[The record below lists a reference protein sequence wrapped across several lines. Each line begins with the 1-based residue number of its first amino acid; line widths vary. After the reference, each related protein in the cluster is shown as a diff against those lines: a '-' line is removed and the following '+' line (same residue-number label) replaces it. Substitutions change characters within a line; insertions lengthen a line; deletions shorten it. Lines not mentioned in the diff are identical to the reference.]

1 METVLNPLTNRKIA
15 KNGATHKKLIKEGVL
30 DGSGKDIRVKPTK
43 KSSFKKLSTKKSS
56 KKRPCGPNKSKENP
70 DAYTK
75 EELVNLAMEKL
86 GFTKS
91 QAMKMKKEELCSLL
105 KLVDVERSDRLKSA
119 PQSGDEEEKPKEK
132 KPKPVKVPVTI
143 KKSKSLEVPPATTP
157 IPEIPKS
164 KKPKAPKGDCIKR
177 SKLQL
182 LPHQIRVVEYMKKH
196 RGLIMCHSMGSGKTL
211 TAIASSQCYLD
222 ANPKGKIVV
231 VTPVS
236 LQGNFKKEMVTYGV
250 TNSDR
255 YEFHTFHGFLNYF
268 KETDLKAEM
277 AGVYLIIDEV
287 HNLRNPAKTKKDKTT
302 RAGMLTTAAK
312 LADKVLLLTGTPFY
326 NEIADL
332 KNLVEMVTRKEY
344 GKAAFEK
351 IFKNTPGKFQMMLN
365 CVFSFYT
372 NKKNEFYPSV
382 KEEEVHVKMSENYF
396 KKYHDVE
403 MGKSEYYNLSPFAFY
418 SAVRMACND
427 IAECIKCDFVMGQVR
442 KNQKI
447 LIYSAF
453 KTKGLNLLKKL
464 LKEEKFPYY
473 EITGKT
479 PKDERTN
486 IVNKYNA
493 EKEGVNILLVTKAGG
508 EGLDLKGT
516 RIVVIFESTWNR
528 PNEEQIIARAARYNS
543 HTYLPENQR
552 NVTVYHI
559 LVVKPDLNDMME
571 WAGPA
576 FKKIPSAD
584 IKLQEI
590 VNRKIEQQQLFIDLM
605 APVSIEQNYCP

>member
-15 KNGATHKKLIKEGVL
+15 KDGATHKKLIKEGVL
-30 DGSGKDIRVKPTK
+30 DGSGKDIRVK
-43 KSSFKKLSTKKSS
+43 TKKSS
-56 KKRPCGPNKSKENP
+56 KKKSSVKKSSTKSGHRPCGPNKSKENP
-70 DAYTK
+70 DAYSK

-86 GFTKS
+86 GLTKS

-105 KLVDVERSDRLKSA
+105 KLVETIEK
-119 PQSGDEEEKPKEK
+119 EEKPK

-143 KKSKSLEVPPATTP
+143 KKSKSLEVPPAT
-157 IPEIPKS
+157 IPVE
-164 KKPKAPKGDCIKR
+164 KPKKVKGDCIKR

-222 ANPKGKIVV
+222 SNPKGKIMV

-268 KETDLKAEM
+268 KGTDIQKEM
-277 AGVYLIIDEV
+277 KDVYLIIDEV
-287 HNLRNPAKTKKDKTT
+287 HNLRNPAKTKKSKIT

-332 KNLVEMVTRKEY
+332 KNLVEMITRKEY

-351 IFKNTPGKFQMMLN
+351 MFRTTPGKFQMMLN
-365 CVFSFYT
+365 CLFSFYT

-382 KEEEVHVKMSENYF
+382 KEEEVHVKMTENYF
-396 KKYHDVE
+396 KKYHDIE
-403 MGKSEYYNLSPFAFY
+403 MLNSAYYESDPFAFY
-418 SAVRMACND
+418 TGVRMACND
-427 IAECIKCDFVMGQVR
+427 IAECIKCDFVIGQVR

-464 LKEEKFPYY
+464 LKEENFPYY

-493 EKEGVNILLVTKAGG
+493 ENEGINILLITKAGG

-516 RIVVIFESTWNR
+516 RIVEIFESTWNR
-528 PNEEQIIARAARYNS
+528 SNEEQIIARAARYNS
-543 HTYLPENQR
+543 HSHLPENER
-552 NVTVYHI
+552 NVTVHHI
-559 LVVKPDLNDMME
+559 LVVKPDLNDIME

-584 IKLQEI
+584 VKLQEI